1 VLEISV
7 AHSVCLRP
15 AARQRPGRPRFKL
28 GFKFGFK
35 FELKFGLGFEFKL
48 GLGLKPKLGCGR
60 GTARR

>member
-1 VLEISV
+1 VLDIRV
-7 AHSVCLRP
+7 AHNICLRP
-15 AARQRPGRPRFKL
+15 AAGLRPGRPRFKL
-28 GFKFGFK
+28 GFKLGFK